1 MTVFQY
7 LEKVR
12 NENPQYQRLDNVS
25 LYKHLK
31 GTDQNLP
38 SWARIDNPSKSTRR
52 KTDKQSPGILNRLYE
67 E

>member
-25 LYKHLK
+25 LYKQLK

-38 SWARIDNPSKSTRR
+38 SWSRIDNPSKSTRR
-52 KTDKQSPGILNRLYE
+52 KTDKQSPGFLNSLF
-67 E
+67 